1 MTITY
6 EIGHVMNRDILTM
19 DSTADLT
26 AAAELMIK
34 KGIGSLV
41 ITEKGEMAGMITER
55 DILKH
60 FPRAGEMPAVKVKV
74 AMSTPLVTVD
84 SRAPIGHAADIMAKK
99 RIRRLLVTQAD
110 QIVGIVTERDIMR
123 ATLDVFNKLT
133 DALV

>member
-1 MTITY
+1 MAITY
-6 EIGHVMNRDILTM
+6 EIGHVMNRDILTL

-26 AAAELMIK
+26 AAAKLMIE

-41 ITEKGEMAGMITER
+41 VVEKGEMVGMITER

-60 FPRAGEMPAVKVKV
+60 FPRAGEMPAIKVKA
-74 AMSTPLVTVD
+74 AMSRPLVMVD
-84 SRAPIGHAADIMAKK
+84 SKAPIGHAADIMAKN
-99 RIRRLLVTQAD
+99 RIRRLMVTQAQ